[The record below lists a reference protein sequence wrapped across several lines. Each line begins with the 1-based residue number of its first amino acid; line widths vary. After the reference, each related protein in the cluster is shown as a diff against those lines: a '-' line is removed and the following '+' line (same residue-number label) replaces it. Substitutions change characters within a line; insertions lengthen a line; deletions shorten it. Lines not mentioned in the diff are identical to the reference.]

1 MYSFQKFKN
10 ALKESEIER
19 QEVLKK
25 DIEKVRNTVE
35 KFLKM
40 AMESTANVARTQYTG
55 LEMF

>member
-10 ALKESEIER
+10 ALKESEVER

-25 DIEKVRNTVE
+25 DIEKVRNAIE

-40 AMESTANVARTQYTG
+40 SMESTANIARTQYTG

>member
-19 QEVLKK
+19 QEVLK
-25 DIEKVRNTVE
+25 NTVE

>member
-1 MYSFQKFKN
+1 MYSFQKLKN